1 MILVYFPSGV
11 NDVVNNR
18 IIRRTVFNV
27 YVCLKSTVED
37 INRTSLKGVMKDI
50 KGRFFQNLDNLCI

>member
-27 YVCLKSTVED
+27 YVCLKTTVGD
-37 INRTSLKGVMKDI
+37 INRTNLKGVMKDI
-50 KGRFFQNLDNLCI
+50 RGCFFQNLDNLYI